1 MLHSNNATETPSSIS
16 SPLAASLPVMSDQIV
31 PDTKNWTWVLERR
44 CEDCGF
50 DASTFDTAGT
60 GSALRDLGERWQGV
74 MARGDIA
81 VRPRPDVWSPLEYAC
96 HTRDVFRIFDTRV
109 GLMISEDGPHFANWD
124 QDATAVED
132 RYDLQDPAVVAD
144 ELFTAAN
151 ALAERFDAVRGDQW
165 DRAGFRSD
173 GSAFT
178 VDSLARYLMHDPVH
192 HLWDVEAEVP
202 TYG

>member
-50 DASTFDTAGT
+50 GASTFDTAGT
-60 GSALRDLGERWQGV
+60 GSALRDLGERWQV
-74 MARGDIA
+74 VLARGDIA

-132 RYDLQDPAVVAD
+132 RYDLQDPVVVAD

-151 ALAERFDAVRGDQW
+151 ALADRFDAVRGDQW

-192 HLWDVEAEVP
+192 HLWDVDAEVP

>member
-1 MLHSNNATETPSSIS
+1 
-16 SPLAASLPVMSDQIV
+16 
-31 PDTKNWTWVLERR
+31 
-44 CEDCGF
+44 
-50 DASTFDTAGT
+50 
-60 GSALRDLGERWQGV
+60 
-74 MARGDIA
+74 
-81 VRPRPDVWSPLEYAC
+81 VWSPLEYAC
-96 HTRDVFRIFDTRV
+96 HARDVFRIFDTRV

-132 RYDLQDPAVVAD
+132 RYDLQVPAVVAD

-151 ALAERFDAVRGDQW
+151 ALADRFDAVRGDQW

-192 HLWDVEAEVP
+192 HLWDVDAEVP

>member
-60 GSALRDLGERWQGV
+60 GSALRDLGERWQV
-74 MARGDIA
+74 VLARGDIA

-151 ALAERFDAVRGDQW
+151 ALADRFDAVRVDEW

-178 VDSLARYLMHDPVH
+178 VDSLARYLMHDPFH
-192 HLWDVEAEVP
+192 HLWDVDAEVP

>member
-1 MLHSNNATETPSSIS
+1 MTEG
-16 SPLAASLPVMSDQIV
+16 IV

-44 CEDCGF
+44 CGDCGF
-50 DASTFDTAGT
+50 DSSTFDATQT
-60 GSALRDLGERWQGV
+60 GPAVRDIGQRWQAV
-74 MARGDIA
+74 LARGDVA

-109 GLMISEDGPHFANWD
+109 GLMITEDGPHFANWD

-132 RYDLQDPAVVAD
+132 RYDLQDPAIVAD
-144 ELFTAAN
+144 ELLTAAN
-151 ALAERFDAVRGDQW
+151 ALADRFDAVQSDQW
-165 DRAGFRSD
+165 GRPGYRSD

-192 HLWDVEAEVP
+192 HLWDVGAEVP
-202 TYG
+202 AY

>member
-50 DASTFDTAGT
+50 DASTFDAAGT
-60 GSALRDLGERWQGV
+60 GSALRDLGERWQV
-74 MARGDIA
+74 VLARGDIA

-109 GLMISEDGPHFANWD
+109 GLMISEDVTHFANWD
-124 QDATAVED
+124 QDSTAVED

-151 ALAERFDAVRGDQW
+151 ALADRFDAVRVDEG

-178 VDSLARYLMHDPVH
+178 VETLAQYLMHDPVH
-192 HLWDVEAEVP
+192 HLWDVGAEVP
-202 TYG
+202 TY

>member
-50 DASTFDTAGT
+50 DASTFDAAGT
-60 GSALRDLGERWQGV
+60 GSALRDLGERWQV
-74 MARGDIA
+74 VLARGDIA

-151 ALAERFDAVRGDQW
+151 ALADRFDAVRVDEW

-192 HLWDVEAEVP
+192 HLWDVDAEVP

>member
-50 DASTFDTAGT
+50 DASTFDAAGT
-60 GSALRDLGERWQGV
+60 GSALRDLGERWQV
-74 MARGDIA
+74 VLARGDIA

-151 ALAERFDAVRGDQW
+151 ALADRFDAVRVDEW

-178 VDSLARYLMHDPVH
+178 VDSLARYLMHDPFH
-192 HLWDVEAEVP
+192 HLWDVDAEVP